1 MSKFMSL
8 DWFKG
13 KIENSIDRV
22 IAKKLDSVMGEEES
36 SSVNIQKIKLVND
49 QLTVVLS
56 DGKMY
61 TKTDATEEDF
71 ESVQNAK
78 TAQQLE
84 CIMMDSQTA
93 EDKEQQRRDIE
104 KAMALQLGIDVLIEL
119 DDFKREGNSCYL
131 KGTNRTIPSLLVER
145 FIEVV
150 YRIKQYRYGD
160 KPL

>member
-36 SSVNIQKIKLVND
+36 SSIDIQKIKLVND
-49 QLTVVLS
+49 QLTVILN

-71 ESVQNAK
+71 ESVQSAK
-78 TAQQLE
+78 TVQQLE
-84 CIMMDSQTA
+84 CIMMDDQTA
-93 EDKEQQRRDIE
+93 QD
-104 KAMALQLGIDVLIEL
+104 
-119 DDFKREGNSCYL
+119 
-131 KGTNRTIPSLLVER
+131 
-145 FIEVV
+145 
-150 YRIKQYRYGD
+150 
-160 KPL
+160 

>member
-36 SSVNIQKIKLVND
+36 SSIDIKKIKLVND
-49 QLTVVLS
+49 QLTVVLA

-71 ESVQNAK
+71 DSVYH
-78 TAQQLE
+78 
-84 CIMMDSQTA
+84 
-93 EDKEQQRRDIE
+93 
-104 KAMALQLGIDVLIEL
+104 
-119 DDFKREGNSCYL
+119 FY
-131 KGTNRTIPSLLVER
+131 
-145 FIEVV
+145 
-150 YRIKQYRYGD
+150 
-160 KPL
+160 KPLY